1 MYRFKQLIL
10 AGGDLVTLNAGLY
23 VALLLRYQREP
34 SEIFFRLLPD
44 FLVLFGLAVVIL
56 FIVGLF
62 DLGRAKNNWVTFQK
76 IIAAG
81 IMWLVLGAVYFYVKP
96 GAVDTPKTILL
107 LNTLIGFGI
116 LALWRWFH
124 NKYLTNVLGA
134 TSVVFV
140 GLTPEVAELVQTL
153 DSEPHRGLRVVG
165 IIAQHAA
172 PQPFRV
178 SCPVF
183 SSFDALNTAHPTL
196 NIQRVIV
203 SPELFKDQTI
213 QTELYRNL
221 FRQTEIV
228 DLAKFYEEIMGR
240 IPPFTFSETWFVTNL
255 REQQK
260 KTYDRLRILLDYVIA
275 LVMLVF
281 FAITFPIIA
290 LAIKITS
297 PGPIFFRQKRIGRS
311 GVPFTIIKYRTMK
324 SLAKDGSAE
333 LSGPRFAAV
342 NDDRITPVGTF
353 LRKTRLDEIPQC
365 LNILHGDMGVIGP
378 RPERPEF
385 VATLTAEMPF
395 YTLRHLIKPGLTG
408 WAQIQ
413 RSYYGDIKENLY
425 KLEYDLFYIKNRG
438 PLLDLGIL
446 LRTINT
452 VARFSGR

>member
-1 MYRFKQLIL
+1 MYRIKQLIL

-23 VALLLRYQREP
+23 LALLVRYQREP
-34 SEIFFRLLPD
+34 SEIFLRLLPD
-44 FLVLFGLAVVIL
+44 FLMLFGMAIVIL
-56 FIVGLF
+56 FVVGLF

-76 IIAAG
+76 IIIAG
-81 IMWLVLGAVYFYVKP
+81 VVWLVLGAVYFYIKP
-96 GAVDTPKTILL
+96 GAADTPKTILL

-116 LALWRWFH
+116 LALWRSFH
-124 NKYLTNVLGA
+124 NKYLTHVLGT

-140 GLTPEVAELVQTL
+140 GLTPEVVELIQTL
-153 DSEPHRGLRVVG
+153 GSEPHRGFRVVG
-165 IIAQHAA
+165 VIAQNTGNQNH
-172 PQPFRV
+172 V

-183 SSFDALNTAHPTL
+183 SSFNDLSAANPTL
-196 NIQRVIV
+196 NIQRVVV

-213 QTELYRNL
+213 RTELYHNL

-260 KTYDRLRILLDYVIA
+260 KTYDRLRILLDYAVA
-275 LVMLVF
+275 LVMLIF
-281 FAITFPIIA
+281 FVVTFPIIA
-290 LAIKITS
+290 LAIKLTS
-297 PGPIFFRQKRIGRS
+297 PGPIFFRQKRVGRS
-311 GVPFTIIKYRTMK
+311 GNSFTIFKYRTMK

-342 NDDRITPVGTF
+342 NDDRITSVGTF

-365 LNILHGDMGVIGP
+365 LNILRGDMGVIGP

-385 VATLTAEMPF
+385 VAALTAEMPF